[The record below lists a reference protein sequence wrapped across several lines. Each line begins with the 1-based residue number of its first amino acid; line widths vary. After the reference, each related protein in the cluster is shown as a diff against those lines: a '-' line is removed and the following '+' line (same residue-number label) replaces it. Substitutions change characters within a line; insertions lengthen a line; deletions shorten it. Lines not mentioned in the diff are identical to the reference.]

1 MFECQELL
9 SRKIDERAKKR
20 KREKRNIRLLEII
33 DPTVAK
39 AKFKKNLKIRACSP
53 EVPLLDT
60 I

>member
-1 MFECQELL
+1 MCL
-9 SRKIDERAKKR
+9 SVRNCYREKLTKER
-20 KREKRNIRLLEII
+20 KREKLNIRLLEII

>member
-1 MFECQELL
+1 MKE
-9 SRKIDERAKKR
+9 R